1 MLLIFLKFIASAAL
15 LFVFYRIV
23 LRGKA
28 SYAVSRAYLLAL
40 PIVSL
45 IISVLTFEVYP
56 TGTEFAIEQIDF
68 GHYTAPTAPV
78 ETDYVPDIAPAQ
90 AATTEPAAVPAAMP
104 ATAPAAEPVQ
114 AKQPIVID
122 WMAML
127 KWTVPAISL
136 LLLLLAAYHIGKVL
150 TIKSKMDVENTAEGY
165 SLISS
170 PSVNTPFS
178 FAKTIFLPASLHEP
192 GKSMIIRHEKAHI
205 AHRHYA
211 DVWFMELITRLFW
224 FNPFVWLC
232 RNELRNVHEF
242 QADHDVIASDVSIS
256 AYQTTLLEMV
266 MNVSSPVVN
275 GFNHSFI
282 RQRFI
287 EMKKSAVGTLG
298 RVAKISTL
306 AWIGVMFCAFTF
318 TEKKAEPNP
327 AVPSPDETYV
337 AQKLLLECKSMV
349 NYSHLLTKNWVFIDR
364 NPDTP
369 DKLALKKI
377 HNEDFPQLQAE
388 LLEVSEKWNDSNR
401 KELESIFSFINDTLF
416 AYQKNIMERLKTLT
430 DYEDMFVAMDAQM
443 MVEEGGDETNAANEV
458 NARIDALI
466 KEIRTA
472 ATTQAT
478 TKNAPAQTLGA
489 GKFVIEGSVDPGITD
504 SCYLIYFADENFEI
518 VEKPV
523 ACVPVVDKK
532 FHYEVELNDLTVCR
546 IRCIFPGGEICSA
559 WIETFA
565 APGVTFE
572 LTVHNG
578 HYSGQYTNY
587 VSKIRR
593 LADTYCK
600 NHHLNENAAKPD
612 GLYKTWEN
620 VKYGNWNNQKV
631 KKVDFCEKRTVVTL
645 SAAHWERGDLNSD
658 VCLRDSAGNL
668 YKMLHNE
675 SSGNRYIDYIRG
687 ARYAFEPLPKGVTHF
702 DLVQKVSK
710 KVTFTNENGEAA
722 VLNGR
727 DVTVIVENIRENLTP
742 NPKPNFS
749 ITFKT
754 ELTNEVTGFRL
765 ELMSADENTK
775 NYCLSDDVELDSNG
789 MATFNTYLDKPC
801 MVWVLQTL
809 NNGVPVYNYQI
820 SIPFVPGENA
830 QFTLTSTGIK
840 RDEGPG
846 FRMEMPSYQLTGSK
860 FYTEWNK
867 AEKKFNEIFDK
878 QGDKANAA
886 INEYVKKNANNLG
899 LVMQYLIG
907 PWNADYSILPE
918 KTLQNPM
925 VKLLKQRDD
934 EWKKSIAESQKR
946 REEARTNTAPGKMF
960 ADLDLQNMSNPNN
973 RPSLSDIVGKG
984 RYVLVNFCYPPDE
997 KSRETGKAI
1006 DALLEKFKGKP
1017 IDAISIVCNHIS
1029 GPDYFKESLK
1039 GFDVSHKVYYDVS
1052 HQANR
1057 TYGIGNCEIILF
1069 DPDGT
1074 ILKRNIAAAD
1084 LEKAVDEALNGK
1096 TSATQDSKVESLQ
1109 QGSTT
1114 GISSQDDKYKA
1125 MHIYNFT
1132 KQVEWPASKGDFV
1145 MCVLGKTEV
1154 MSQLKAITN
1163 GKTVNGKPIKVVG
1176 VNNVGDIP
1184 NCQILYVPTSE
1195 TSNLKSAIEKVGNA
1209 ATLIVSDSQGALE
1222 NGSCINLV
1230 EIDEKIKYEASK
1242 ANIESRGLKANL
1254 YLLNN
1259 AINN

>member
-15 LFVFYRIV
+15 LFAFYRIV

-78 ETDYVPDIAPAQ
+78 EADYVPDIAPAQ
-90 AATTEPAAVPAAMP
+90 ATTAPAAPAAVPT
-104 ATAPAAEPVQ
+104 TAPAAEPVQ

-150 TIKSKMDVENTAEGY
+150 AIKSKMDVENTAEGY

-205 AHRHYA
+205 RHRHYA

-242 QADHDVIASDVSIS
+242 QADHDVIESNVNIN

-318 TEKKAEPNP
+318 TEKKAELNP

-377 HNEDFPQLQAE
+377 HNEDFPKLQAE
-388 LLEVSEKWNDSNR
+388 LLEVSEKWNDTNR
-401 KELESIFSFINDTLF
+401 KELESIFSFISDSLF
-416 AYQKNIMERLKTLT
+416 AYQKSIMKALNTLA

-472 ATTQAT
+472 ATTQTT

-504 SCYLIYFADENFEI
+504 SCYLIYFADDNFEI
-518 VEKPV
+518 VETPV

-572 LTVHNG
+572 LTVRNG
-578 HYSGQYTNY
+578 NYSGQYTNY

-620 VKYGNWNNQKV
+620 VKYGVWNNQKV
-631 KKVDFCEKRTVVTL
+631 KQVDFCEKRTVVTL
-645 SAAHWERGDLNSD
+645 SAAHWERGNLNSD

-710 KVTFTNENGEAA
+710 KVSFTNENGETA
-722 VLNGR
+722 VVNGQ
-727 DVTVIVENIRENLTP
+727 DITVIVENIRENLTP

-754 ELTNEVTGFRL
+754 ELTDEVTGFEIVQALTDNGRASNSQIG
-765 ELMSADENTK
+765 EVD
-775 NYCLSDDVELDSNG
+775 LDANG
-789 MATFNTYLDKPC
+789 ETTFSTYLEEPIIVHVFPTYTDAQKPQSHSLLIPLIPGEKA
-801 MVWVLQTL
+801 VFTL
-809 NNGVPVYNYQI
+809 N
-820 SIPFVPGENA
+820 
-830 QFTLTSTGIK
+830 STG
-840 RDEGPG
+840 
-846 FRMEMPSYQLTGSK
+846 SYEDDRVTGVTTIEIPKHELTGSG
-860 FYTEWNK
+860 FYKSWNETEK
-867 AEKKFNEIFDK
+867 ELSKI
-878 QGDKANAA
+878 ANG
-886 INEYVKKNANNLG
+886 NANDREKTESLQREYMKRHNDNLG
-899 LVMQYLIG
+899 CVMQYVLH
-907 PWNADYSILPE
+907 WRADYSVLSKKI
-918 KTLQNPM
+918 LQNPM
-925 VKLLKQRDD
+925 VKQMKERDDAWAKEREELLKKQN
-934 EWKKSIAESQKR
+934 
-946 REEARTNTAPGKMF
+946 EARANTAPGKMF
-960 ADLDLQNMSNPNN
+960 ADLDLLNMTNTNN

-984 RYVLVNFCYPPDE
+984 RHVLVNFCYLSDKTSTE
-997 KSRETGKAI
+997 KEKAI
-1006 DALLEKFKGKP
+1006 DALLEKYKGKP
-1017 IDAISIVCNHIS
+1017 IDAISIECNYIS
-1029 GPDYFKESLK
+1029 GPDFFEIILK
-1039 GFDVSHKVYYDVS
+1039 GFGASHKVYYDVS

-1057 TYGIGNCEIILF
+1057 TYGIGNGEIILIG
-1069 DPDGT
+1069 PDGT

-1084 LEKAVDEALNGK
+1084 LENAVEEILN
-1096 TSATQDSKVESLQ
+1096 
-1109 QGSTT
+1109 
-1114 GISSQDDKYKA
+1114 
-1125 MHIYNFT
+1125 
-1132 KQVEWPASKGDFV
+1132 
-1145 MCVLGKTEV
+1145 
-1154 MSQLKAITN
+1154 
-1163 GKTVNGKPIKVVG
+1163 
-1176 VNNVGDIP
+1176 
-1184 NCQILYVPTSE
+1184 
-1195 TSNLKSAIEKVGNA
+1195 
-1209 ATLIVSDSQGALE
+1209 
-1222 NGSCINLV
+1222 
-1230 EIDEKIKYEASK
+1230 
-1242 ANIESRGLKANL
+1242 
-1254 YLLNN
+1254 
-1259 AINN
+1259 

>member
-1 MLLIFLKFIASAAL
+1 MLTIFLKFIASTAL
-15 LFVFYRIV
+15 LFAFYRIV

-56 TGTEFAIEQIDF
+56 TGTEFAVEQIDF
-68 GHYTAPTAPV
+68 GHYTAPAAPV
-78 ETDYVPDIAPAQ
+78 EADYVPDIAPAQ

-104 ATAPAAEPVQ
+104 AAMPATAPVQ
-114 AKQPIVID
+114 VKQPIVID

-150 TIKSKMDVENTAEGY
+150 AIKSKMDVENTAEGY

-205 AHRHYA
+205 RHRHYA

-242 QADHDVIASDVSIS
+242 QADHDVIESNVNIN

-318 TEKKAEPNP
+318 TEKKAEPISAATETTIEASEEKP
-327 AVPSPDETYV
+327 AV
-337 AQKLLLECKSMV
+337 
-349 NYSHLLTKNWVFIDR
+349 
-364 NPDTP
+364 
-369 DKLALKKI
+369 
-377 HNEDFPQLQAE
+377 
-388 LLEVSEKWNDSNR
+388 
-401 KELESIFSFINDTLF
+401 
-416 AYQKNIMERLKTLT
+416 
-430 DYEDMFVAMDAQM
+430 
-443 MVEEGGDETNAANEV
+443 
-458 NARIDALI
+458 
-466 KEIRTA
+466 
-472 ATTQAT
+472 
-478 TKNAPAQTLGA
+478 QTLGA

-518 VEKPV
+518 VETPV

-578 HYSGQYTNY
+578 YYSSSSQYSNY
-587 VSKIRR
+587 LSKIRR
-593 LADTYCK
+593 LANAYCN
-600 NHHLNENAAKPD
+600 NHHLNDGVAKPE

-631 KKVDFCEKRTVVTL
+631 GKVEFCEKKTVVTL
-645 SAAHWERGDLNSD
+645 EAARWESSSLSSA
-658 VCLRDSAGNL
+658 VCLRDTAGNL

-687 ARYAFEPLPKGVTHF
+687 ARYSFEPLPKGVTKF
-702 DLVQKVSK
+702 DMVQKVNN
-710 KVTFTNENGEAA
+710 KVSFFNENGESQW
-722 VLNGR
+722 V
-727 DVTVIVENIRENLTP
+727 DVADYSVNVIVADITENL
-742 NPKPNFS
+742 NANQKPNFS

-754 ELTNEVTGFRL
+754 ELTDEVTGFEIVQTL
-765 ELMSADENTK
+765 TD
-775 NYCLSDDVELDSNG
+775 NG
-789 MATFNTYLDKPC
+789 MASNSQIGEIDLDANGETTFSTYLEEPIIVYVFPTYTDAQKPKSHSLLIPLIPGEKA
-801 MVWVLQTL
+801 VFTL
-809 NNGVPVYNYQI
+809 N
-820 SIPFVPGENA
+820 
-830 QFTLTSTGIK
+830 STG
-840 RDEGPG
+840 
-846 FRMEMPSYQLTGSK
+846 SYEDDRVTGVTTIEIPKHELTGSG
-860 FYTEWNK
+860 FYKSWNETEK
-867 AEKKFNEIFDK
+867 ELSKI
-878 QGDKANAA
+878 ANG
-886 INEYVKKNANNLG
+886 NANDREKTESLQREYMKRHNDNLG
-899 LVMQYLIG
+899 CVMQYVLH
-907 PWNADYSILPE
+907 WRADYSVLSKKI
-918 KTLQNPM
+918 LQNPM
-925 VKLLKQRDD
+925 VKQMKERDD
-934 EWKKSIAESQKR
+934 AWAKE
-946 REEARTNTAPGKMF
+946 REERLKKQNEARANTAPGKMF
-960 ADLDLQNMSNPNN
+960 ADLDLLNMTNTNN

-984 RYVLVNFCYPPDE
+984 RHVLVHFYSTNNE
-997 KSRETGKAI
+997 MKNAVE
-1006 DALLEKFKGKP
+1006 ALLQKRKGGNLDVIGIMTNYVASSEFYDKVYKYLN
-1017 IDAISIVCNHIS
+1017 ISYKLYYDASHKS
-1029 GPDYFKESLK
+1029 YDSYGLK
-1039 GFDVSHKVYYDVS
+1039 GDEV
-1052 HQANR
+1052 
-1057 TYGIGNCEIILF
+1057 ILF
-1069 DPDGT
+1069 GSDGT
-1074 ILKRNIAAAD
+1074 ILKRDIAAAD

-1132 KQVEWPASKGDFV
+1132 KHVEWPASKGDFV

-1195 TSNLKSAIEKVGNA
+1195 TSNLKSAIEKVEKA
-1209 ATLIVSDSQGALE
+1209 ATLIVSNCQGALE
-1222 NGSCINLV
+1222 NGSCINIV

-1242 ANIESRGLKANL
+1242 ANIENRGLKANL

-1259 AINN
+1259 AVNN